1 MTMGGPMTIR
11 VLLVDD
17 DPLVRAGL
25 RLMLRS
31 APDID
36 VVGEAADGA
45 AAITAAAELVPDV
58 VLMDI
63 RMPGTDGVTATAAI
77 TAAAAQATATPATP
91 PAARATSAAAA
102 AGPRVVAL
110 TTFDADELVRQA
122 IAAGAVGY
130 LVKDTPPAEI
140 ISAVRAVAAGQGVL
154 SPAVTG
160 PLLDQMRDAAAAPPA
175 AAPPG
180 TGPSRPGLGV
190 LTERE
195 RAVALA
201 VTDGATNAEIA
212 RQLYV
217 SAATVKATVSRILAK
232 LELDNRVQLAVVVR
246 SSRPT

>member
-1 MTMGGPMTIR
+1 MTIR

-77 TAAAAQATATPATP
+77 TKTSVATAI
-91 PAARATSAAAA
+91 
-102 AGPRVVAL
+102 PRVVAL

-122 IAAGAVGY
+122 ITAGAVGY

-154 SPAVTG
+154 SPAVTR
-160 PLLDQMRDAAAAPPA
+160 PLLDLLQGTAAATPA
-175 AAPPG
+175 AATPAAGSPE
-180 TGPSRPGLGV
+180 PGLDV

-212 RQLYV
+212 RQLYI
-217 SAATVKATVSRILAK
+217 SAATVKATVSRILVK
-232 LELDNRVQLAVVVR
+232 LELDNRVQIAVVVR
-246 SSRPT
+246 GSRPH

>member
-1 MTMGGPMTIR
+1 MTAGGPMTIR

-17 DPLVRAGL
+17 DALVRAGL

-36 VVGEAADGA
+36 VVGEAGDGA
-45 AAITAAAELVPDV
+45 AAITAAAELTPDV
-58 VLMDI
+58 ILMDI

-77 TAAAAQATATPATP
+77 AKAAAA
-91 PAARATSAAAA
+91 
-102 AGPRVVAL
+102 PRVVAL

-122 IAAGAVGY
+122 ITAGAVGY

-154 SPAVTG
+154 SPAVTR
-160 PLLDQMRDAAAAPPA
+160 PLLDLLHASPPA
-175 AAPPG
+175 ER
-180 TGPSRPGLGV
+180 SRPGLEA

-217 SAATVKATVSRILAK
+217 SAATVKATVSRILVK
-232 LELDNRVQLAVVVR
+232 LELDNRVQIAVVVR
-246 SSRPT
+246 GSRPR

>member
-1 MTMGGPMTIR
+1 MTIR

-17 DPLVRAGL
+17 DPLVRSGL

-45 AAITAAAELVPDV
+45 AAVTAAAELVPDV

-77 TAAAAQATATPATP
+77 RAAMAT
-91 PAARATSAAAA
+91 
-102 AGPRVVAL
+102 PRVVAL

-122 IAAGAVGY
+122 ITAGAVGY

-140 ISAVRAVAAGQGVL
+140 INAVRAVAAGQGVL
-154 SPAVTG
+154 SPAVTR
-160 PLLDQMRDAAAAPPA
+160 PLLDLVHDTAAA
-175 AAPPG
+175 G
-180 TGPSRPGLGV
+180 RRKPGLEV

-201 VTDGATNAEIA
+201 VADGATNAEIA

-217 SAATVKATVSRILAK
+217 SAATVKAAVSRILAK
-232 LELDNRVQLAVVVR
+232 LELGNRVQIAVVVR
-246 SSRPT
+246 NSRPR

>member
-1 MTMGGPMTIR
+1 MTIR

-36 VVGEAADGA
+36 VIGEAADGA
-45 AAITAAAELVPDV
+45 AAITAAAELIPDV

-77 TAAAAQATATPATP
+77 TTATARSTQAQAAQAQ
-91 PAARATSAAAA
+91 AAP
-102 AGPRVVAL
+102 GPRVVAL

-122 IAAGAVGY
+122 ITAGAVGY

-140 ISAVRAVAAGQGVL
+140 INAVRAVAAGQGVL

-160 PLLDQMRDAAAAPPA
+160 PLLAQMRGAVPSPA
-175 AAPPG
+175 
-180 TGPSRPGLGV
+180 GPSKPGLGV

-217 SAATVKATVSRILAK
+217 SAATVKATISRILAK

-246 SSRPT
+246 SSRQN

>member
-1 MTMGGPMTIR
+1 MTIR

-36 VVGEAADGA
+36 VIGEAADGT

-77 TAAAAQATATPATP
+77 TAAV
-91 PAARATSAAAA
+91 

-122 IAAGAVGY
+122 ITAGAVGY
-130 LVKDTPPAEI
+130 LVKDTH
-140 ISAVRAVAAGQGVL
+140 R
-154 SPAVTG
+154 
-160 PLLDQMRDAAAAPPA
+160 R
-175 AAPPG
+175 
-180 TGPSRPGLGV
+180 
-190 LTERE
+190 
-195 RAVALA
+195 
-201 VTDGATNAEIA
+201 
-212 RQLYV
+212 
-217 SAATVKATVSRILAK
+217 
-232 LELDNRVQLAVVVR
+232 
-246 SSRPT
+246 

>member
-1 MTMGGPMTIR
+1 VTIR

-45 AAITAAAELVPDV
+45 AAITTAAELAPDV

-63 RMPGTDGVTATAAI
+63 RMPATDGVTATAAI
-77 TAAAAQATATPATP
+77 TAATAQATQAQATQAQATQAQATHAQ
-91 PAARATSAAAA
+91 AAP
-102 AGPRVVAL
+102 GPRVVAL

-122 IAAGAVGY
+122 ITAGAVGY

-160 PLLDQMRDAAAAPPA
+160 PLLAQMRGATPSPA
-175 AAPPG
+175 
-180 TGPSRPGLGV
+180 GPDKPGLDV

-217 SAATVKATVSRILAK
+217 SAATVKATISRILAK

-246 SSRPT
+246 SSRQS

>member
-77 TAAAAQATATPATP
+77 TARAEASAT
-91 PAARATSAAAA
+91 
-102 AGPRVVAL
+102 PRVVAL

-122 IAAGAVGY
+122 ITAGAVGY

-154 SPAVTG
+154 SPAVTR
-160 PLLDQMRDAAAAPPA
+160 PLLDMVYNAGPP
-175 AAPPG
+175 
-180 TGPSRPGLGV
+180 RPGLDV
-190 LTERE
+190 LTDRE

-217 SAATVKATVSRILAK
+217 SAATVKATISRILTK

-246 SSRPT
+246 SSRPR

>member
-1 MTMGGPMTIR
+1 MTTGGPMTIR

-17 DPLVRAGL
+17 DALVRAGL

-36 VVGEAADGA
+36 VVGEAGDGA
-45 AAITAAAELVPDV
+45 AAIAAVAELAPDV

-77 TAAAAQATATPATP
+77 T
-91 PAARATSAAAA
+91 RASVT
-102 AGPRVVAL
+102 PRVVAL
-110 TTFDADELVRQA
+110 TTFDADDLVRQA
-122 IAAGAVGY
+122 ITAGAVGY

-140 ISAVRAVAAGQGVL
+140 ISAVRAVAVGHGVL
-154 SPAVTG
+154 SPAVTR
-160 PLLDQMRDAAAAPPA
+160 PLLDLLHASPA
-175 AAPPG
+175 ATERP
-180 TGPSRPGLGV
+180 RPGLEA

-217 SAATVKATVSRILAK
+217 SAATVKATVSRILVK
-232 LELDNRVQLAVVVR
+232 LELDNRVQIAVVVR
-246 SSRPT
+246 GARPH

>member
-1 MTMGGPMTIR
+1 MTIR

-17 DPLVRAGL
+17 DPLVRSGL

-45 AAITAAAELVPDV
+45 AAITAAAELLPDV

-77 TAAAAQATATPATP
+77 TAAMTA
-91 PAARATSAAAA
+91 
-102 AGPRVVAL
+102 PRVVAL
-110 TTFDADELVRQA
+110 TTFDADELVRRA
-122 IAAGAVGY
+122 ITAGAVGY

-140 ISAVRAVAAGQGVL
+140 INAVRAVAAGQGVL
-154 SPAVTG
+154 SPAVTR
-160 PLLDQMRDAAAAPPA
+160 PLLDLARDAAAV
-175 AAPPG
+175 G
-180 TGPSRPGLGV
+180 RSKPGLEV
-190 LTERE
+190 LSERE

-201 VTDGATNAEIA
+201 VAGGATNAEIG

-232 LELDNRVQLAVVVR
+232 LELDNRVQIAVVVR
-246 SSRPT
+246 STRPR

>member
-31 APDID
+31 APDIN

-77 TAAAAQATATPATP
+77 TARAEASAT
-91 PAARATSAAAA
+91 
-102 AGPRVVAL
+102 PRVVAL

-122 IAAGAVGY
+122 ITAGAVGY

-154 SPAVTG
+154 SPAVTR
-160 PLLDQMRDAAAAPPA
+160 PLLDMVHNAGPP
-175 AAPPG
+175 
-180 TGPSRPGLGV
+180 RPGLDV
-190 LTERE
+190 LTDRE

-217 SAATVKATVSRILAK
+217 SAATVKATISRILTK
-232 LELDNRVQLAVVVR
+232 LELDNRVQLAVVMR
-246 SSRPT
+246 SSRPR

>member
-1 MTMGGPMTIR
+1 VGGPVTIR

-36 VVGEAADGA
+36 VVGEAGDGA
-45 AAITAAAELVPDV
+45 AAITAAAELAPDV

-77 TAAAAQATATPATP
+77 TKA
-91 PAARATSAAAA
+91 SAI
-102 AGPRVVAL
+102 PRVVAL

-122 IAAGAVGY
+122 ITAGAVGY

-154 SPAVTG
+154 SPAVTR
-160 PLLDQMRDAAAAPPA
+160 PLLDLLHETPA
-175 AAPPG
+175 AER
-180 TGPSRPGLGV
+180 SQPGLEA

-201 VTDGATNAEIA
+201 VTGGATNAEIA

-217 SAATVKATVSRILAK
+217 SAATVKATVSRILVK
-232 LELDNRVQLAVVVR
+232 LGLDNRVQIAVVVR
-246 SSRPT
+246 GSRPR

>member
-1 MTMGGPMTIR
+1 MAMGGPMTIR

-36 VVGEAADGA
+36 VVGEAGDGA
-45 AAITAAAELVPDV
+45 AAITAAADLAPDV
-58 VLMDI
+58 ILMDI

-77 TAAAAQATATPATP
+77 TKAAAA
-91 PAARATSAAAA
+91 
-102 AGPRVVAL
+102 PRVVAL
-110 TTFDADELVRQA
+110 TTFDADDLVRQA
-122 IAAGAVGY
+122 ITAGAVGY

-140 ISAVRAVAAGQGVL
+140 ISAVRAVAAGHGVL
-154 SPAVTG
+154 SPAVTR
-160 PLLDQMRDAAAAPPA
+160 PLLNLLHEPPA
-175 AAPPG
+175 
-180 TGPSRPGLGV
+180 TGRSRPGLEA

-217 SAATVKATVSRILAK
+217 SAATVKATVSRILVK
-232 LELDNRVQLAVVVR
+232 LELDNRVQIAVAVR
-246 SSRPT
+246 GSHPR

>member
-1 MTMGGPMTIR
+1 MTIR

-36 VVGEAADGA
+36 VVGEAGDGA
-45 AAITAAAELVPDV
+45 AAITAAAELAPDV

-77 TAAAAQATATPATP
+77 TKA
-91 PAARATSAAAA
+91 SAI
-102 AGPRVVAL
+102 PRVVAL

-122 IAAGAVGY
+122 ITAGAVGY

-140 ISAVRAVAAGQGVL
+140 ISAVRAVAAGHGVL
-154 SPAVTG
+154 SPAVTR
-160 PLLDQMRDAAAAPPA
+160 PLLDLLHETPA
-175 AAPPG
+175 AER
-180 TGPSRPGLGV
+180 SRPGLEA

-201 VTDGATNAEIA
+201 VTGGATNAEIA

-217 SAATVKATVSRILAK
+217 SAATVKATVSRILVK
-232 LELDNRVQLAVVVR
+232 LGLDNRVQIAVVVR
-246 SSRPT
+246 GSRPH

>member
-1 MTMGGPMTIR
+1 MTIR

-36 VVGEAADGA
+36 VIGEAADGA

-77 TAAAAQATATPATP
+77 TAALAPATAAPVTPAKT
-91 PAARATSAAAA
+91 A
-102 AGPRVVAL
+102 PRVVAL

-122 IAAGAVGY
+122 ITAGAVGY

-160 PLLDQMRDAAAAPPA
+160 PLLEQMRGAAAAPPPA
-175 AAPPG
+175 GA
-180 TGPSRPGLGV
+180 SKPGLDV

-217 SAATVKATVSRILAK
+217 SAATVKATISRILAK

-246 SSRPT
+246 SSRRN

>member
-1 MTMGGPMTIR
+1 MTIR

-36 VVGEAADGA
+36 VIGEAADGA
-45 AAITAAAELVPDV
+45 AAIAAAAELVPDV

-77 TAAAAQATATPATP
+77 TAAV
-91 PAARATSAAAA
+91 

-122 IAAGAVGY
+122 ITAGAVGY

-140 ISAVRAVAAGQGVL
+140 ISAVRAVAAGHGVL

-160 PLLDQMRDAAAAPPA
+160 PFLEQMRGAAAAPPPA
-175 AAPPG
+175 G
-180 TGPSRPGLGV
+180 TSRPGLGV

-217 SAATVKATVSRILAK
+217 SAATVKATISRILAK

-246 SSRPT
+246 SSRQS

>member
-1 MTMGGPMTIR
+1 MTIR

-36 VVGEAADGA
+36 VIGEAADGA
-45 AAITAAAELVPDV
+45 AAITAAAELAPDV

-77 TAAAAQATATPATP
+77 TAAV
-91 PAARATSAAAA
+91 

-122 IAAGAVGY
+122 ITAGAVGY

-160 PLLDQMRDAAAAPPA
+160 PLLAQMRGAAVPPPA
-175 AAPPG
+175 GPSPPG
-180 TGPSRPGLGV
+180 LDV

-217 SAATVKATVSRILAK
+217 SAATVKATISRILAK

-246 SSRPT
+246 SSRQS

>member
-1 MTMGGPMTIR
+1 MTIR

-31 APDID
+31 ASDID
-36 VVGEAADGA
+36 VVGEAGDGA
-45 AAITAAAELVPDV
+45 AAITAAAELAPDV
-58 VLMDI
+58 ILMDI

-77 TAAAAQATATPATP
+77 TKANAITKASAATAI
-91 PAARATSAAAA
+91 
-102 AGPRVVAL
+102 PRVVAL

-122 IAAGAVGY
+122 ITAGAVGY

-154 SPAVTG
+154 SPAVTR
-160 PLLDQMRDAAAAPPA
+160 PLLDLLHGAAAATPA
-175 AAPPG
+175 AGPPK
-180 TGPSRPGLGV
+180 PGLDV

-201 VTDGATNAEIA
+201 VADGATNAEIA

-217 SAATVKATVSRILAK
+217 SAATVKATVSRILVK
-232 LELDNRVQLAVVVR
+232 LELDNRVQIAVEVR
-246 SSRPT
+246 GSRPR

>member
-1 MTMGGPMTIR
+1 MTVGGPMTIR

-36 VVGEAADGA
+36 VVGEAGDGA

-77 TAAAAQATATPATP
+77 TKANAT
-91 PAARATSAAAA
+91 
-102 AGPRVVAL
+102 PRVVAL

-122 IAAGAVGY
+122 ITAGAVGY

-154 SPAVTG
+154 SPAVTR
-160 PLLDQMRDAAAAPPA
+160 PLLDLLHGAAAPAPPTTAPPTTAAATPA
-175 AAPPG
+175 AGPPE
-180 TGPSRPGLGV
+180 PGLDV

-212 RQLYV
+212 RQLYI
-217 SAATVKATVSRILAK
+217 SAATVKATVSRILVK
-232 LELDNRVQLAVVVR
+232 LELDNRVQIAVVMR
-246 SSRPT
+246 GSRPH

>member
-1 MTMGGPMTIR
+1 MTTGGPMTIR

-17 DPLVRAGL
+17 DALVRAGL

-36 VVGEAADGA
+36 VVGEAGDGA
-45 AAITAAAELVPDV
+45 AAITAAAELAPDV
-58 VLMDI
+58 ILMDI

-77 TAAAAQATATPATP
+77 TKASAT
-91 PAARATSAAAA
+91 
-102 AGPRVVAL
+102 PRVVAL
-110 TTFDADELVRQA
+110 TTFDADDLVRQA
-122 IAAGAVGY
+122 ITAGAVGY

-154 SPAVTG
+154 SPAVTR
-160 PLLDQMRDAAAAPPA
+160 PLLDLLHAAPA
-175 AAPPG
+175 ATERP
-180 TGPSRPGLGV
+180 RPGLEA

-217 SAATVKATVSRILAK
+217 SAATVKATVSRILVK
-232 LELDNRVQLAVVVR
+232 LELDNRVQIAVVVR
-246 SSRPT
+246 GARPR

>member
-1 MTMGGPMTIR
+1 MTIR

-17 DPLVRAGL
+17 DPLVRNGL

-31 APDID
+31 APDIE

-77 TAAAAQATATPATP
+77 RAAMTT
-91 PAARATSAAAA
+91 
-102 AGPRVVAL
+102 PRVVAL

-122 IAAGAVGY
+122 ITAGAVGY

-140 ISAVRAVAAGQGVL
+140 INAVRAVAAGQGVL
-154 SPAVTG
+154 SPAVTR
-160 PLLDQMRDAAAAPPA
+160 PLLDLVQDTAAVDRPK
-175 AAPPG
+175 
-180 TGPSRPGLGV
+180 PGLEA

-201 VTDGATNAEIA
+201 VADGATNAEIA

-232 LELDNRVQLAVVVR
+232 LELGNRVQIAVVVR
-246 SSRPT
+246 GSRPR